1 MLLVYI
7 LDQRQYKFWENKKNM
22 SLEFVFLRY
31 YLQLEKCMNFE
42 LIILLFIA
50 SSLYKNIQC

>member
-22 SLEFVFLRY
+22 SLEFVFSRY
-31 YLQLEKCMNFE
+31 YLQLEKNMNFE
-42 LIILLFIA
+42 LTILLFTGP
-50 SSLYKNIQC
+50 SLYKNIQC